1 MSQRIES
8 TLRIMAPRAEVWSL
22 LQNPARRAEWDV
34 GVLDVALLT
43 PLPQRRGSRTR
54 LTFQGALGRHPW
66 WEIELL
72 AWSPPERTAFQ
83 ATRFSR
89 GTLLHSVGGSS
100 HLHDNG
106 DGTTNWTLVLNIAA
120 RGGIFAPLA
129 ARLYGR
135 GATARRV
142 MQSQQNLKRLI
153 EAEYVPPPAVAPA
166 RPPLL
171 AGRW

>member
-1 MSQRIES
+1 M
-8 TLRIMAPRAEVWSL
+8 
-22 LQNPARRAEWDV
+22 
-34 GVLDVALLT
+34 
-43 PLPQRRGSRTR
+43 
-54 LTFQGALGRHPW
+54 
-66 WEIELL
+66 L
-72 AWSPPERTAFQ
+72 AWSPPERMAFQ

-129 ARLYGR
+129 ASLHGR
-135 GATARRV
+135 GAYTRRV
-142 MQSQQNLKRLI
+142 DQSQQNLKRLI
-153 EAEYVPPPAVAPA
+153 EAEYVQPPVAAPV